1 MTTLNSREIH
11 LTLRPEQSRVLDRFM
26 EEWGPPVWIVG
37 GMVRDHLLGRPPGHD
52 LDLAVPHRHQLED
65 QRWIPGDWHAFCLDR
80 RRQIWRL
87 ATYPPCEREPV
98 GTVDLVLLG
107 GGRIEADLGQ
117 RDFRVN
123 AMAVQVKSVV
133 GTHVTGTLLDPFGG
147 QVDLA
152 QRTVVPV
159 SERNML
165 SDPLRMLRA
174 VRLSH
179 SLGLTLSGDLRS
191 FIGQH
196 GHLARQAARERVGPE
211 VWKLVTSPASS
222 IRDVAH
228 DLNEMNLWPL
238 IADRDGGTF
247 TLSENDVRWLS
258 RLQAWTRSTTPDR
271 SPCARHPSPME
282 PDIDAVI
289 DLQQMARAYL
299 GPGRLRG
306 DWWVMAAILWLI
318 LPDTAAARPSA
329 GMKSWA
335 RRCAFASAEQQWL
348 GSVGAALDQVW
359 GRWVHSPDRCNAR
372 EPTVIECHRLME
384 KTGWHLGRP
393 VLQDA
398 CAIAAPLARAT
409 GTGAQTRL
417 TAIQHAVNRLWRL
430 GQGEPVRPLASG
442 QDLLNRYALAPGPE
456 VGRLLTLLV
465 EAQVMGRVTSPAE
478 ARVFLDDLLYHRSA
492 TDPFQGPNTSRPQR
506 RTCNGTS

>member
-11 LTLRPEQSRVLDRFM
+11 LTLRPEQSRVLDRFL
-26 EEWGPPVWIVG
+26 EAWGPPVWIVG
-37 GMVRDHLLGRPPGHD
+37 GMVRDRLLGLPPGHD
-52 LDLAVPHRHQLED
+52 LDLAVPQPHQLTD
-65 QRWIPGDWHAFCLDR
+65 QRWIPGNWHAFCLDP

-87 ATYPPCEREPV
+87 AAYPPCEQEPV

-107 GGRIEADLGQ
+107 GGRIESDLGQ

-133 GTHVTGTLLDPFGG
+133 GTHVTGTLVDPFGG
-147 QVDLA
+147 RGDLA

-179 SLGLTLSGDLRS
+179 GLGLTLSADLRL

-222 IRDVAH
+222 IRDIAH
-228 DLNEMNLWPL
+228 DLNELNLWPL
-238 IADRDGGTF
+238 IADRDAGTF
-247 TLSENDVRWLS
+247 SLSEHDVCWLS
-258 RLQAWTRSTTPDR
+258 RLQAWTRSTKPDR
-271 SPCARHPSPME
+271 SPCERHPSPME

-289 DLQQMARAYL
+289 DLQQLARAYL
-299 GPGRLRG
+299 GPGRMRG
-306 DWWVMAAILWLI
+306 DWWILAAVLWLI
-318 LPDTAAARPSA
+318 LPDTTAAEPST
-329 GMKSWA
+329 GMKRWA

-348 GSVGAALDQVW
+348 GSVGTALDHVW
-359 GRWVHSPDRCNAR
+359 RQWVHPSSRCPAR
-372 EPTVIECHRLME
+372 EPTMIECHRLME
-384 KTGWHLGRP
+384 KTGWHLGQP
-393 VLQDA
+393 ALQDA

-409 GTGAQTRL
+409 GAGAQTRL
-417 TAIQHAVNRLWRL
+417 TTIQHAVNRLWRL
-430 GQGEPVRPLASG
+430 GQGGPVQPLATG
-442 QDLLNRYALAPGPE
+442 QDILTWYDLAPGPK
-456 VGRLLTLLV
+456 VGRLLALLV
-465 EAQVMGRVTSPAE
+465 EAQVDGRVVSRNQAQ
-478 ARVFLDDLLYHRSA
+478 RFLDDLL
-492 TDPFQGPNTSRPQR
+492 
-506 RTCNGTS
+506 

>member
-1 MTTLNSREIH
+1 MTTRHSCEIH
-11 LTLRPEQSRVLDRFM
+11 LTLRPEQSRVLDRFL
-26 EEWGPPVWIVG
+26 EAWGPPVWIVG
-37 GMVRDHLLGRPPGHD
+37 GMVRDRLLGIAPGHD
-52 LDLAVPHRHQLED
+52 LDLAVPRSDPLED
-65 QRWIPGDWHAFCLDR
+65 QRWIPGDWHAFCLDP

-87 ATYPPCEREPV
+87 ASHPPSEREPV
-98 GTVDLVLLG
+98 GTIDLVVVG
-107 GGRIEADLGQ
+107 GGHLETDLAQ

-133 GTHVTGTLLDPFGG
+133 GTHVTGTLVDPFGG
-147 QVDLA
+147 RVDLA

-165 SDPLRMLRA
+165 SDPLRMLRG

-179 SLGLTLSGDLRS
+179 GLGLTLSAELRS

-196 GHLARQAARERVGPE
+196 GHLAGQAARERIGPE

-238 IADRDGGTF
+238 VADRAGGPF
-247 TLSENDVRWLS
+247 TLSENDVCWLS
-258 RLQAWTRSTTPDR
+258 RLQAWTRSTKPDR
-271 SPCARHPSPME
+271 SRCERNPSPME
-282 PDIDAVI
+282 PDIDAAI
-289 DLQQMARAYL
+289 DLQQMARAHL

-306 DWWVMAAILWLI
+306 DWWVMAAVLWLI
-318 LPDTAAARPSA
+318 LPDTTAASPGA
-329 GMKSWA
+329 GMKRWG
-335 RRCAFASAEQQWL
+335 RRCAFATAEQRWL

-359 GRWVHSPDRCNAR
+359 RRWVHPPNRCHAR
-372 EPTVIECHRLME
+372 KPTVIECHRLME

-430 GQGEPVRPLASG
+430 GQGGPVRPLATG
-442 QDLLNRYALAPGPE
+442 QDLLNWHALAPGPE

-465 EAQVMGRVTSPAE
+465 EAQVMGRVTSCAE
-478 ARVFLDDLLYHRSA
+478 AREFLDGLLYH
-492 TDPFQGPNTSRPQR
+492 
-506 RTCNGTS
+506 

>member
-1 MTTLNSREIH
+1 MTTLNSCEIH
-11 LTLRPEQSRVLDRFM
+11 LTLRPEQSRVLDRFL
-26 EEWGPPVWIVG
+26 EAWGPPVWIVG
-37 GMVRDHLLGRPPGHD
+37 GMVRDHLLGIAPGHD
-52 LDLAVPHRHQLED
+52 LDLAIPRSNQLEN
-65 QRWIPGDWHAFCLDR
+65 QRWIPGDWHAFCLDP

-87 ATYPPCEREPV
+87 ASHPPSEREPV
-98 GTVDLVLLG
+98 GTIDLVVLEG
-107 GGRIEADLGQ
+107 GSIETDLGQ

-133 GTHVTGTLLDPFGG
+133 GMHVIGTLVDPFGG
-147 QVDLA
+147 RVDITE
-152 QRTVVPV
+152 RTVVPV
-159 SERNML
+159 SERNMF
-165 SDPLRMLRA
+165 SDPLRMLRG

-179 SLGLTLSGDLRS
+179 GLGLTLSAALRS

-196 GHLARQAARERVGPE
+196 GHLAGQAARERIGPE

-222 IRDVAH
+222 IRNVAH

-238 IADRDGGTF
+238 VADRESGPF
-247 TLSENDVRWLS
+247 ILPENDVDWLS
-258 RLQAWTRSTTPDR
+258 WLQAWTRSTKPDR
-271 SPCARHPSPME
+271 SRCERHPSPME
-282 PDIDAVI
+282 PDIDAAI

-299 GPGRLRG
+299 GSGRLRG
-306 DWWVMAAILWLI
+306 DWWVMAAVLWLI
-318 LPDTAAARPSA
+318 LPGRASARPSA
-329 GMKSWA
+329 GMKCWA

-359 GRWVHSPDRCNAR
+359 GRWVHPPDHCNAR
-372 EPTVIECHRLME
+372 EPTVMECHRLME

-398 CAIAAPLARAT
+398 CVIAAPLARAT

-430 GQGEPVRPLASG
+430 GQGGPVRPLATG
-442 QDLLNRYALAPGPE
+442 QDLLNWYALTPGPE

-465 EAQVMGRVTSPAE
+465 EAQVMGRVTSPTE
-478 ARVFLDDLLYHRSA
+478 AREFLDGLLYH
-492 TDPFQGPNTSRPQR
+492 
-506 RTCNGTS
+506 